1 MKLEFSGRNTK
12 FHENSSIG
20 SQVVHCG
27 RTDRQIDTMK
37 LLVAFSTSAHA
48 PKNE

>member
-1 MKLEFSGRNTK
+1 ME

-27 RTDRQIDTMK
+27 RAEGQIDTMK
-37 LLVAFSTSAHA
+37 LLVAFSNSAHA